1 MFVSFSRSVRRP
13 CGIHAAKKSEVFE
26 TIKKNGNFLSKNDKF
41 LSKVDKYAV
50 LIRFFSFRL
59 PLPVMLSGAQRSR
72 NISLMSFRRFR
83 CALSACRE
91 ILRLRFAPLR
101 MTAGAGRKGN
111 VPCPERARPVCGA
124 GAAVV
129 RQKEG
134 TKKTQTGSG
143 LRRGAALL
151 PCLRR
156 GDGEIYLKCRLRAPG
171 IPQSARRSAP
181 HPS

>member
-59 PLPVMLSGAQRSR
+59 PLPVMLSGAERSR

-83 CALSACRE
+83 CVLSACRE
-91 ILRLRFAPLR
+91 ILRLRCAPLR

-111 VPCPERARPVCGA
+111 VPCPERARPVCGM
-124 GAAVV
+124 GAAAVLKSGEVCAGHEAIRLLRDFFKVFV
-129 RQKEG
+129 RPIRGKALSLCARIMQK
-134 TKKTQTGSG
+134 
-143 LRRGAALL
+143 
-151 PCLRR
+151 
-156 GDGEIYLKCRLRAPG
+156 
-171 IPQSARRSAP
+171 
-181 HPS
+181 

>member
-50 LIRFFSFRL
+50 LIRFFSFRA

-83 CALSACRE
+83 CVLSACRE

-124 GAAVV
+124 AAAGV
-129 RQKEG
+129 R
-134 TKKTQTGSG
+134 S
-143 LRRGAALL
+143 RRGRRPAERGHKKDADRVRFAAGSRTAALSASGG
-151 PCLRR
+151 R
-156 GDGEIYLKCRLRAPG
+156 GNL
-171 IPQSARRSAP
+171 S
-181 HPS
+181 

>member
-50 LIRFFSFRL
+50 LIRFFSFRA

-83 CALSACRE
+83 CVLSACRE

-101 MTAGAGRKGN
+101 MT
-111 VPCPERARPVCGA
+111 VPLKDRGGVVSSVGCLFLSGA
-124 GAAVV
+124 GAARV
-129 RQKEG
+129 R
-134 TKKTQTGSG
+134 
-143 LRRGAALL
+143 R
-151 PCLRR
+151 
-156 GDGEIYLKCRLRAPG
+156 DGR
-171 IPQSARRSAP
+171 RRSAERGHKKDADRAGFAGDSAP
-181 HPS
+181 VPKSASGGRGNLS